1 MTAAGVLRAEWTKF
15 ITIRSTTILSAGIV
29 ALSILFGWLFGTA
42 TANQYDAASAQ
53 DRLSFDPMAS
63 ATRGLFIVQ
72 LLVAGLGALVA
83 SSEYGSG
90 TIRASAAAV
99 GRRRLLIAKGG
110 MTVLVALP
118 VSVAAMGLMILTFMG
133 TLSARGTPALGLGD
147 AAVIRFVTLG
157 PIVFTLLALF
167 GLALGVL
174 LRGTAAA
181 VNVSTAFLL
190 LPIFAGT
197 SPGWLREALG
207 VYWPNVAAFS
217 AASGQVHAGLSP
229 WGGFGILIGFTA
241 VMLGVAFVRF
251 EARDL

>member
-15 ITIRSTTILSAGIV
+15 ATIRSTTILSTAIV
-29 ALSILFGWLFGTA
+29 AVSTLLGWLFGTA
-42 TANQYDAASAQ
+42 SANQYGGASAQ
-53 DRLSFDPMAS
+53 DRLDFDPMDP
-63 ATRGLFIVQ
+63 ATRGMFIVQ
-72 LLVAGLGALVA
+72 LLITGLGALVA

-99 GRRRLLIAKGG
+99 GRRRLLTAKAG
-110 MTVLVALP
+110 MVVLVALP
-118 VSVAAMGLMILTFMG
+118 VSMAAVWLMVLTCMA
-133 TLSARGTPALGLGD
+133 TLSARGAPAVWFGD
-147 AAVIRFVTLG
+147 ATVVRVLTLC
-157 PIVFTLLALF
+157 PIVFTSLALF

-197 SPGWLREALG
+197 SPGWLREVLG
-207 VYWPNVAAFS
+207 VYWPNVAAFA
-217 AASGQVHAGLSP
+217 AASGRADAGLSP
-229 WGGFGILIGFTA
+229 WVGFGILAGFTA

-251 EARDL
+251 ETRDL